1 MAILYL
7 LPGVAQIAVLCPV
20 VLQGVP
26 LLLGSFGT
34 LAILLF
40 GKPEAEP
47 VRLWPIIAG
56 QVGAAAIVMTVL
68 QVWGANLISRAAA
81 MAATVAWMMWSD
93 CIHPPG
99 GKLLLPIAML
109 LPAVLKAPAGA
120 DQCLLVLTYIYWPA
134 LTQTVTVTWP
144 VLKDA

>member
-1 MAILYL
+1 MTADASSKLRAEHL
-7 LPGVAQIAVLCPV
+7 SLIAVTQLLSGVTYDDDALCHV

-47 VRLWPIIAG
+47 VRVWPIIAG

-68 QVWGANLISRAAA
+68 QVWGANLVSRAAA

-99 GKLLLPIAML
+99 GRHLDHLELLLLSMAF
-109 LPAVLKAPAGA
+109 AGA
-120 DQCLLVLTYIYWPA
+120 E
-134 LTQTVTVTWP
+134 
-144 VLKDA
+144 

>member
-1 MAILYL
+1 MRRHPSYCCVPSHLCNVDTTCA
-7 LPGVAQIAVLCPV
+7 GNVAF
-20 VLQGVP
+20 LQGVP

-56 QVGAAAIVMTVL
+56 QVGATAIVTAVL
-68 QVWGANLISRAAA
+68 HVWGPNLISRAAA
-81 MAATVAWMMWSD
+81 MAATGAWMMWSD

-99 GKLLLPIAML
+99 GKE
-109 LPAVLKAPAGA
+109 G
-120 DQCLLVLTYIYWPA
+120 
-134 LTQTVTVTWP
+134 
-144 VLKDA
+144 

>member
-1 MAILYL
+1 M
-7 LPGVAQIAVLCPV
+7 VCAVCDAS
-20 VLQGVP
+20 QGVP

-56 QVGAAAIVMTVL
+56 QVGATVIVMAVL
-68 QVWGANLISRAAA
+68 QIWGANLISRAAA
-81 MAATVAWMMWSD
+81 MGATVAWMMWSD

-99 GKLLLPIAML
+99 GEA
-109 LPAVLKAPAGA
+109 
-120 DQCLLVLTYIYWPA
+120 
-134 LTQTVTVTWP
+134 
-144 VLKDA
+144 

>member
-1 MAILYL
+1 M
-7 LPGVAQIAVLCPV
+7 
-20 VLQGVP
+20 QGVP

-56 QVGAAAIVMTVL
+56 QLGAVAIAVTVL
-68 QVWGANLISRAAA
+68 QVWGPSLVSRAAA

-99 GKLLLPIAML
+99 GKS
-109 LPAVLKAPAGA
+109 
-120 DQCLLVLTYIYWPA
+120 T
-134 LTQTVTVTWP
+134 
-144 VLKDA
+144 

>member
-1 MAILYL
+1 MQDI
-7 LPGVAQIAVLCPV
+7 
-20 VLQGVP
+20 P

-56 QVGAAAIVMTVL
+56 QVGATAIVMSVL
-68 QVWGANLISRAAA
+68 QIWGANLISRAAA

-99 GKLLLPIAML
+99 GKHAVAD
-109 LPAVLKAPAGA
+109 AVLKGQLRASCDRNIAQHGT
-120 DQCLLVLTYIYWPA
+120 CSSLLPVRAHLLA
-134 LTQTVTVTWP
+134 LDDPW
-144 VLKDA
+144 